1 MFGAQ
6 WDQPIG
12 SDHLILRG
20 DYSYAAPV
28 QVEPGLLE
36 FIGTNPDGSL
46 NYEPAF
52 AAARPFR
59 SEVNNVNAS
68 ITYAMAMG
76 LEVSVWGRNL
86 LNDRNITDIFDSV
99 AQSES
104 ISGYTNQPRTYGVTA
119 RFKF

>member
-1 MFGAQ
+1 MLAFVDIINGQ
-6 WDQPIG
+6 
-12 SDHLILRG
+12 R
-20 DYSYAAPV
+20 DYTRAR
-28 QVEPGLLE
+28 
-36 FIGTNPDGSL
+36 
-46 NYEPAF
+46 

-68 ITYAMAMG
+68 LTYAMAMG

-99 AQSES
+99 AQDES
-104 ISGYTNQPRTYGVTA
+104 ISGYTNQPRTYGVSA

>member
-1 MFGAQ
+1 VFGAQ
-6 WDQPIG
+6 WDQELGNGDRI
-12 SDHLILRG
+12 IARG
-20 DYSYAAPV
+20 DFSYQAPV
-28 QVEPGLLE
+28 QAAEGLTR
-36 FIGTNPDGSL
+36 FGSIAANL
-46 NYEPAF
+46 

-76 LEVSVWGRNL
+76 LELSVWGRNL

-104 ISGYTNQPRTYGVTA
+104 ISGYTNQPRTYGVSD